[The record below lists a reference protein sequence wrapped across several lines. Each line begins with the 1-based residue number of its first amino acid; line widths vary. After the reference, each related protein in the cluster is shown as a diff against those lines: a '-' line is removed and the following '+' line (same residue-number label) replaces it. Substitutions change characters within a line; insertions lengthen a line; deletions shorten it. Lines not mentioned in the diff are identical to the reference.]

1 MALQSGELPVMMQ
14 SIAENQAI
22 SRKYLDTI
30 FGSLKS
36 AGLIRSKR
44 GIGGGHMLVKDPD
57 DILLSE
63 VIQALEGPFSL
74 VDCVI
79 APTTCTRSEHC
90 VTRDVWHDVGQA
102 MLDVL
107 DNITLGDLVR
117 KHYKTSA
124 TSSKSPKTNGICD
137 VE

>member
-1 MALQSGELPVMMQ
+1 LALQSGDSPVMMQ

-36 AGLIRSKR
+36 VGLIRSKR

-57 DILLSE
+57 DILLSD

-74 VDCVI
+74 VDCVF
-79 APTTCTRSEHC
+79 APATCSRSKLC

-107 DNITLGDLVR
+107 DNITVGDLVR
-117 KHYKTSA
+117 KHYKSHPG
-124 TSSKSPKTNGICD
+124 SPKSIKTNGICEVD
-137 VE
+137 